1 MEWYLSSLLKND
13 QEMNFMIESFKNMDN
28 NTIKSIFSMKG
39 QNMTDE
45 QINMMKMQMNPNLL
59 KMAAKSNFGGNTGSN
74 YPPSNSYNPS
84 SSHTHSANCSH
95 MTNQGNGQASVENNN
110 VGNNT
115 KMPAFPQNMDFS
127 SMMNFMQQNPELIK
141 NFMGNS
147 NMAGLFGKDNNS
159 MMSSMSTVLWLIGIP
174 GRIKAFLNSFRGRML
189 ILFVIILI
197 ISYFYR

>member
-1 MEWYLSSLLKND
+1 
-13 QEMNFMIESFKNMDN
+13 
-28 NTIKSIFSMKG
+28 MKG

-74 YPPSNSYNPS
+74 CSTTNSYDPSS

-95 MTNQGNGQASVENNN
+95 MTNQANGQSSFENNN
-110 VGNNT
+110 AGNNA

-147 NMAGLFGKDNNS
+147 NMSGLFGKDNNA
-159 MMSSMSTVLWLIGIP
+159 MMSSMSTILWLIGIP
-174 GRIKAFLNSFRGRML
+174 GRIKAFLNSFRGRMF